1 MKSSSRLIGVDA
13 ARGVALLGMITL
25 HSLLEETA
33 SGNPTWSSHA
43 FSGRAAAAF
52 ALMSGV
58 GLTLATGRRQVP
70 RSDARGVAAML
81 ATRALCI
88 GVIGLLVSGAD
99 TVLNS
104 VILPYYAVVFL
115 LAVPLV
121 LMPTWALFT
130 TGASLAL
137 VAPFGMHLL
146 LPHLAEPSLGD
157 PTFGRLIDDPLALLG
172 ELTLTGYYP
181 APAWLA
187 YICVGLAIGRLDL
200 SSPRVAATLL
210 AAGAVLGVWARAV
223 STVLLHLA
231 GGLTAIHAAQ
241 PASGLTSEETTYLL
255 KLGGDGSAPTS
266 TWWWL
271 AVDGPH
277 TGTPL
282 NLVGTIG
289 SSVAV
294 LGLALLLST
303 TWARPL
309 LVPLAAAG
317 SMTLTFYSVHVL
329 FLNSDFDTYSPVTGC
344 IVQLVAVVLIAMAV
358 RATAGRGPLEALVG
372 SLARRARAL
381 ALRPAP
387 AVSTDVAAVVPRAR
401 RPEPA
406 SLPRDSR
413 RPGGAVRFSRRSI
426 RHRLRAGAPDSG
438 SPADGASL
446 GDSVSR
452 PTDRASLGDS
462 VSRPTDR
469 ASLGD
474 SVGRPTDR
482 PDGAESGGDDK

>member
-25 HSLLEETA
+25 HSLLEETP

-70 RSDARGVAAML
+70 RSDARGMAAML
-81 ATRALCI
+81 ATRALAI

-99 TVLNS
+99 TVLDS

-115 LAVPLV
+115 LAIPL
-121 LMPTWALFT
+121 LLLPTWALFT
-130 TGASLAL
+130 TGALLAG
-137 VAPFGMHLL
+137 VVPFGMHLL
-146 LPHLAEPSLGD
+146 LPHLAEPALGN

-187 YICVGLAIGRLDL
+187 YICIGLAVGRLDL
-200 SSPRVAATLL
+200 SSPRVAATLV
-210 AAGAVLGVWARAV
+210 AVGAVLAVWAHAIT
-223 STVLLHLA
+223 TVLLHLA
-231 GGLTAIHAAQ
+231 GGLTAIRAAQ
-241 PASGLTSEETTYLL
+241 PASDLTPEETTYLL
-255 KLGGDGSAPTS
+255 KFGGDGSAPTS
-266 TWWWL
+266 TWWWM

-277 TGTPL
+277 TGTPA

-289 SSVAV
+289 ATLAV
-294 LGLALLLST
+294 LGLLLLLT
-303 TWARPL
+303 TTRARLL

-329 FLNSDFDTYSPVTGC
+329 FLNSDFDTYSPGTGC

-381 ALRPAP
+381 ALRSAAP
-387 AVSTDVAAVVPRAR
+387 QVVEGVPVLPRAR
-401 RPEPA
+401 RPESAP
-406 SLPRDSR
+406 PRDSR

-438 SPADGASL
+438 AFDRSTDPAL
-446 GDSVSR
+446 PGDSVDR
-452 PTDRASLGDS
+452 PTDGALPGQS
-462 VSRPTDR
+462 VDR
-469 ASLGD
+469 K
-474 SVGRPTDR
+474 SVV
-482 PDGAESGGDDK
+482 